1 MRLFAFIILFV
12 SASFAGLYQTGSS
25 SLADSQSQLDRAV
38 LSVLKEK
45 GLKPAEKCSDTVFL
59 RRIYLDLTGTIPH
72 NWQVREF
79 LKDKSKN
86 KRQKLI
92 NKLLGSPEYA
102 DYWTM
107 KLCDTLRVK
116 AEFPVNLW
124 PNGVQAYYKWIY
136 DSVLNNKPYD
146 KFAQEILLSSGSNF
160 RSPPVNFYRAI
171 QGNEPETIASAAA
184 LTFMGI
190 RLENWPDKTS
200 QSITP
205 FFSRLCY
212 KGTKEWKE
220 EIIYNDPAAETKL
233 IATLPFGGRE
243 VTIDAG
249 EDPRAPFVKWLV
261 SGENDY
267 FAENMVNRVW
277 YWLMGSGI
285 YTDLDNRRPESRPVN
300 PKLMS
305 CLKKEFVSSGWD
317 VAHLIK
323 FITSSQTYQQSSMP
337 EQRPAEAEK
346 YFACYKIRRVE
357 AEVLSDILDKIFG
370 GSSGNY
376 ISRIPEP
383 FTFFPA
389 YKKAVSIQDGSITSP
404 FLALFGKP
412 SRDTGFLAERNLEP
426 SAAQSRY
433 LLNSNYIN
441 SKISRSWKLKK
452 LVRDNRKN
460 GNRIAAGL
468 YLSILSR
475 PPSQEELKHALDYS
489 RSSGLNLLNAS
500 QDIAWALVNSREF
513 SYKH

>member
-1 MRLFAFIILFV
+1 MRLFVFIVLFV
-12 SASFAGLYQTGSS
+12 SSSFAGLYESGSACLS
-25 SLADSQSQLDRAV
+25 DSDNPIDRAV
-38 LSVLKEK
+38 LSGLKAN
-45 GLKPAEKCSDTVFL
+45 GLKPSEKCSDSVFL
-59 RRIYLDLTGTIPH
+59 RRIYLDLTGTTPH
-72 NWQVREF
+72 LWQARDF
-79 LKDKSKN
+79 LNDKSGD
-86 KRQKLI
+86 KRRKLV

-102 DYWTM
+102 DYWSM

-124 PNGVQAYYKWIY
+124 PNGVQAYYKWVHS
-136 DSVLNNKPYD
+136 SVVNNKPYD
-146 KFAQEILLSSGSNF
+146 KFAEDILLSSGSNF

-171 QGNEPETIASAAA
+171 QGNEPQTIASAAA

-190 RLENWPDKTS
+190 RLENWPEKTAEC
-200 QSITP
+200 ITP

-220 EIIYNDPAAETKL
+220 QIIYNDPAAETNL
-233 IATLPFGGRE
+233 TASLPFGGRE
-243 VTIDAG
+243 VTIEAG
-249 EDPRAPFVKWLV
+249 EDPRKPFVSWLI
-261 SGENDY
+261 SEDNDY
-267 FAENMVNRVW
+267 FAENMINRVW

-285 YTDLDNRRPESRPVN
+285 YTELDDRRPQSTPVN
-300 PKLMS
+300 PRLMS

-323 FITSSQTYQQSSMP
+323 FIASSQTYQQSSIP
-337 EQRPAEAEK
+337 DKKPAETLK
-346 YFACYKIRRVE
+346 HFGCYKVRRVE
-357 AEVLSDILDKIFG
+357 AEVLSDILDKTFG

-389 YKKAVSIQDGSITSP
+389 YKTAVSIQDGSITSP

-412 SRDTGFLAERNLEP
+412 SRDTGFLAERNSEP

-441 SKISRSWKLKK
+441 NKISRSWKLKK

-460 GNRIAAGL
+460 RKRILSGI

-475 PPSQEELKHALDYS
+475 APSESETKKALGYY

-500 QDIAWALVNSREF
+500 QDIAWALTNSREF